1 MDYVVNLE
9 WDGEA
14 SVWCATSNDI
24 PGLVLESG
32 SIDALI
38 ERVKIAAPEIMKMNN
53 IPIREK
59 IRFHIED
66 RSEKVYA

>member
-9 WDGEA
+9 WDNEVA
-14 SVWCATSNDI
+14 VWCATSSDI

-38 ERVKIAAPEIMKMNN
+38 ERVKISAPEIMKLNN
-53 IPIREK
+53 IPLKEN
-59 IRFHIED
+59 IRFHVED

>member
-9 WDGEA
+9 WDCEA